1 MPLIKFSQTERRRI
15 SMFFICLGVA
25 LAAWL
30 FFALSNSYV
39 YQARTLV
46 RFVNFP
52 QNKAFHSL
60 QSDTVKLQI
69 EGTGWQL
76 LFSRLRISPQ
86 SIDID
91 LKDLNKQTFINLSDQ
106 LGYINQQFS
115 STQKIVYIQPDTLY
129 FDFSS
134 RAIKKVPVELVGDLQ
149 FQKQYGI
156 SDSVTIR
163 PAYVTIT
170 GPKEDLSKIRV
181 WKTDSLNVK
190 NVSGKISKRVPFK
203 RPSMANIN
211 IYPSYAEVSV
221 PVDEFTEKTVEVS
234 IKVANN
240 RNYRDI
246 NLLPEKVKITFMT
259 ALSNYSKI
267 DRDYFEATV
276 DLDNWTERSYKQ
288 LPVILTRFPGFCKLV
303 KIEPQAVD
311 FIIQK

>member
-76 LFSRLRISPQ
+76 LFSKLRISPQ

-190 NVSGKISKRVPFK
+190 NVSGNISKRIPFK

>member
-25 LAAWL
+25 VAAWL

-76 LFSRLRISPQ
+76 LFSKLRISPQ
-86 SIDID
+86 SVDID

-170 GPKEDLSKIRV
+170 GPKNDLSKIKV

-190 NVSGKISKRVPFK
+190 NVNANINTRLPFK

-211 IYPSYAEVSV
+211 IYPSYAEVTV
-221 PVDEFTEKTVEVS
+221 PVAEFTEKTIEIS
-234 IKVANN
+234 IKVGNN

-259 ALSNYSKI
+259 ALGNYSKI

-276 DLDNWTERSYKQ
+276 DLDKWSERSYKQ
-288 LPVILTRFPGFCKLV
+288 LPVILTRFPAFCKLV
-303 KIEPQAVD
+303 KIEPQVVD

>member
-25 LAAWL
+25 MAAWL

-76 LFSRLRISPQ
+76 LFSKLRISPQ
-86 SIDID
+86 SVDID

-115 STQKIVYIQPDTLY
+115 STQKIVYVQPDTLY

-134 RAIKKVPVELVGDLQ
+134 RAIKKVPVELVGDLR

-156 SDSVTIR
+156 SDSVAIK

-170 GPKEDLSKIRV
+170 GPKEDISRIRV
-181 WKTDSLNVK
+181 WKTDSLNLE
-190 NVSGKISKRVPFK
+190 NISSSISRRIPFK

-221 PVDEFTEKTVEVS
+221 PVDEFTEKTIEVS
-234 IKVANN
+234 IKVENN

-246 NLLPEKVKITFMT
+246 NLLPAKVKITFMT
-259 ALSNYSKI
+259 ALGNYSKI

-276 DLDNWTERSYKQ
+276 NLDNWTERSYTQ
-288 LPVILTRFPGFCKLV
+288 LPVILTRFPAFCKLV

>member
-76 LFSRLRISPQ
+76 LFSKLRISPA
-86 SIDID
+86 SVDID

-115 STQKIVYIQPDTLY
+115 STQKIVYVQPDTLY

-170 GPKEDLSKIRV
+170 GPKEDISKIRG

-190 NVSGKISKRVPFK
+190 NASGSISRRITFK

-221 PVDEFTEKTVEVS
+221 PVDEFTEKTIEIS
-234 IKVANN
+234 IKVENN
-240 RNYRDI
+240 RSYRDI

-276 DLDNWTERSYKQ
+276 DLDSWTQRSYKQ
-288 LPVILTRFPGFCKLV
+288 LPVILTRFPAFCKLV
-303 KIEPQAVD
+303 RIEPQAVD
-311 FIIQK
+311 FIIPK

>member
-76 LFSRLRISPQ
+76 LFSKLRINPQ

-190 NVSGKISKRVPFK
+190 NVSGNINKRIPFK

-259 ALSNYSKI
+259 ALTNYSKI

>member
-1 MPLIKFSQTERRRI
+1 MPFIKFSQTEKRRI
-15 SMFFICLGVA
+15 SMFFVCLAFAIG
-25 LAAWL
+25 AWL

-76 LFSRLRISPQ
+76 LFSKLRISPQ
-86 SIDID
+86 SVDID

-115 STQKIVYIQPDTLY
+115 STQKIVYVQPDTLY

-134 RAIKKVPVELVGDLQ
+134 RAIKEVPVELVGNLQ

-156 SDSVTIR
+156 SDSVIIK

-170 GPKEDLSKIRV
+170 GPKEDLSKISV
-181 WKTDSLNVK
+181 WKTDSLNVE
-190 NVSGKISKRVPFK
+190 NLSGTVNAKIPFK
-203 RPSMANIN
+203 RPSLANIN
-211 IYPSYAEVSV
+211 IYPAYAEVKV
-221 PVDEFTEKTVEVS
+221 PVDEFTEKTIEVS
-234 IKVANN
+234 IIVRNN

-259 ALSNYSKI
+259 ALGNYSKL
-267 DRDYFEATV
+267 DRDFFEASV

>member
-39 YQARTLV
+39 YQASTLV

-76 LFSRLRISPQ
+76 LFSKLRISPQ
-86 SIDID
+86 SIDVD

>member
-25 LAAWL
+25 ISAWL

-76 LFSRLRISPQ
+76 LFSKLRISPQ
-86 SIDID
+86 SVDID
-91 LKDLNKQTFINLSDQ
+91 LKDLNKQTFVNLSDQ

-115 STQKIVYIQPDTLY
+115 STQKIVYVQPDTLY

-156 SDSVTIR
+156 SDSVKIK

-170 GPKEDLSKIRV
+170 GPKNDLSKIRV
-181 WKTDSLNVK
+181 WKTDSLNV
-190 NVSGKISKRVPFK
+190 NNINASISTRLPFK

-211 IYPSYAEVSV
+211 IYPSYAEISV
-221 PVDEFTEKTVEVS
+221 PVEEFTEKTIEVS
-234 IKVANN
+234 IKVGNN

-259 ALSNYSKI
+259 ALGNYSKI

-276 DLDNWTERSYKQ
+276 DLDKWTERSYKQ
-288 LPVILTRFPGFCKLV
+288 LPVILTRFPAFCKLV
-303 KIEPQAVD
+303 RIEPQAID

>member
-76 LFSRLRISPQ
+76 LFSKLRISPQ
-86 SIDID
+86 SIDVD